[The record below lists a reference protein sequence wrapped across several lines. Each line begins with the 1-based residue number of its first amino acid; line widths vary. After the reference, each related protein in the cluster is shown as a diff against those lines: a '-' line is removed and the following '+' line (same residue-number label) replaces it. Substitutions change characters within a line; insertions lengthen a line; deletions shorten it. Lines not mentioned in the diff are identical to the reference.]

1 MRIASLLAL
10 SLLAVSPL
18 AAQQAPPTGFR
29 QQQLADFARERSMTL
44 AMVDSMPE
52 RLRNFKPVREV
63 RDFAQ
68 QIAHAAVPVAMF
80 AFRARG
86 GAAPALGDS
95 VAYLSAKPAL
105 RELVSR
111 AYDYATIAL
120 RDIPETDYAA
130 TVTFAGKQMPRW
142 RVFALAHEHSVW
154 TRGELVSYFRL
165 NGMVPPAF
173 DLFGSGSGE

>member
-1 MRIASLLAL
+1 MRIASLFAL
-10 SLLAVSPL
+10 SLLAVPSL
-18 AAQQAPPTGFR
+18 VAQQTPPAGFR

-52 RLRNFKPVREV
+52 RLLHFRPVPEV

-86 GAAPALGDS
+86 GPAPTLGDS

-105 RELVSR
+105 RELVTH
-111 AYDYATIAL
+111 AYDYATTAL
-120 RDIPETDYAA
+120 GSLSEADYAA
-130 TVTFAGKQMPRW
+130 TVTFAGKPMPRW
-142 RVFALAHEHSVW
+142 RVFALAREHSVW

-165 NGMVPPAF
+165 NGMAPPAF
-173 DLFGSGSGE
+173 DLFGSGTGE